1 MGDYN
6 TYLLICL
13 GVFVFLLLIRVLF
26 LRKKR
31 RYLTIEELA
40 QSEAALSQKK
50 GKKKKEKPAKV
61 KEAAAQEKAPQS
73 EAPQAPAPAGDDTDL
88 FGDID

>member
-1 MGDYN
+1 MGYIGGEFSLAARMDGF
-6 TYLLICL
+6 TYQLLP
-13 GVFVFLLLIRVLF
+13 
-26 LRKKR
+26 KKPADPNKPPK
-31 RYLTIEELA
+31 E
-40 QSEAALSQKK
+40 KK
-50 GKKKKEKPAKV
+50 PKKEKPAKV